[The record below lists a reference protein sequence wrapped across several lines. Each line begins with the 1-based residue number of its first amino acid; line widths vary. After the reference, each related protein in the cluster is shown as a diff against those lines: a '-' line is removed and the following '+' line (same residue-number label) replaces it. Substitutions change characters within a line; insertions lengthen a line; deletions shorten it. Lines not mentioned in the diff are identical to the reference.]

1 MLSDWWNGVELWI
14 AGLPFPFQFALVI
27 VVLIPICLV
36 VAWLIDRI
44 VDHASAFFG
53 PAEHP
58 EPPLGGKVEEAVS
71 DSASEADAE
80 TAAPAAEPAVEPA
93 AEVPAEPV
101 AEPVTEPVAEEQATP
116 RVPAESTGR

>member
-27 VVLIPICLV
+27 VVLVPLCLV

-53 PAEHP
+53 PAKHE
-58 EPPLGGKVEEAVS
+58 EPPLGVKLEES
-71 DSASEADAE
+71 GE
-80 TAAPAAEPAVEPA
+80 AAEPPADAVPA
-93 AEVPAEPV
+93 ESVPAEPV
-101 AEPVTEPVAEEQATP
+101 PDSDPAEPAAADAP

>member
-58 EPPLGGKVEEAVS
+58 EPPLGAKHEESVS
-71 DSASEADAE
+71 DAESEPAAE
-80 TAAPAAEPAVEPA
+80 IEPAAEPEAIAEIEVA
-93 AEVPAEPV
+93 AEDETTEPV
-101 AEPVTEPVAEEQATP
+101 AEPAVQ